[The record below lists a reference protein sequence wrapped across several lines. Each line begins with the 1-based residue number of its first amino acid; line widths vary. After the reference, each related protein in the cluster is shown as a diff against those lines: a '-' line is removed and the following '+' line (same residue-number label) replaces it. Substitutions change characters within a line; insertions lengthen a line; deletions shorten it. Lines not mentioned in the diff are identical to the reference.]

1 MDETWRSE
9 LAEFIAIPSV
19 SADPAHREDVKRAG
33 EWVCDFIR
41 RIGGTAELTPF
52 GEKELALGD
61 IPASTDPDN
70 APTVL
75 VYGHF
80 DVQPP
85 APLDLWESD
94 PFELTISDEWAYARG
109 ITDDKGQLFILLKAA
124 QKLVE
129 ANALPVNL
137 RFACDGEE
145 EIGGHTIVDY
155 LEIDDRGAN
164 AGIIF
169 DGGMVRVDVPAFE
182 LATRGL
188 IAFDVKVTTGE
199 RDLHSG
205 MYGGAALNA
214 IHVLMQLLRRGRS
227 PARTDCCPSRCAQG
241 IAAPTP
247 EELESWKA
255 LPSGAGR
262 AVVARRAPARP
273 ERGRAVQHPHARR
286 ALRRRE
292 RHHRRQARAPQHDA
306 LGARVRRD
314 HVRLAPGQDVQT
326 IGTAVEKLMR
336 DAAPPGA
343 DVDIKW
349 EGAPPGLMRPDSP
362 AIQLGLKAFERV
374 LGVKPLLVRS
384 GGTLPIVPALAD
396 RGIATVLTGFALPE
410 SNVHSPNEK
419 FLVRYFEQGVD
430 TAAAMYTRVQGPAA
444 RPSGSVVVAA
454 GQPRVTELAHR
465 VDDRQER
472 RALLRQLVL
481 DARRRLG
488 IAAPLEHSLLLE
500 CAQTLG
506 EGARADAAARL
517 LELREAPRPFGEIVD
532 EQGRP
537 LRADD
542 LGGGGYGTG
551 RRLVDGVHRPV
562 HGSNCSRSPQ
572 TWKGAG
578 TGLDLRDPEAGDRP
592 EALGAACR
600 PGRRRHRRPPRG
612 R

>member
-1 MDETWRSE
+1 MDETWRKELSE
-9 LAEFIAIPSV
+9 FLAIPSV

-41 RIGGTAELTPF
+41 RIGGTADLTPF

-61 IPASTDPDN
+61 IPASTDPEN

-85 APLDLWESD
+85 APLDLWESE
-94 PFELTISDEWAYARG
+94 PFELTIKDEWAYARG
-109 ITDDKGQLFILLKAA
+109 IADDKGQLFILLKAA

-155 LEIDDRGAN
+155 LKIDDRGAN

-169 DGGMVRVDVPAFE
+169 DGGMVRMDVPAFS

-214 IHVLMQLLRRGRS
+214 IHVLMQIFEAVTAGPNGLLPEPLRE
-227 PARTDCCPSRCAQG
+227 G
-241 IAAPTP
+241 ITAPTQ

-255 LPSGAGR
+255 LPSGEDELSSQG
-262 AVVARRAPARP
+262 ARP
-273 ERGRAVQHPHARR
+273 LDPNAAAQFNIRTLAEPSADVNGIIGGKPGLRNTTLSVHASG
-286 ALRRRE
+286 E
-292 RHHRRQARAPQHDA
+292 IT
-306 LGARVRRD
+306 
-314 HVRLAPGQDVQT
+314 VRLAPGQDVQT
-326 IGTAVEKLMR
+326 IGAAVEKLMR
-336 DAAPPGA
+336 EAAPPGA

-349 EGAPPGLMRPDSP
+349 EGAPPGLMHPDSP

-430 TAAAMYTRVQGPAA
+430 TAAAMYT
-444 RPSGSVVVAA
+444 
-454 GQPRVTELAHR
+454 EYK
-465 VDDRQER
+465 
-472 RALLRQLVL
+472 
-481 DARRRLG
+481 
-488 IAAPLEHSLLLE
+488 
-500 CAQTLG
+500 
-506 EGARADAAARL
+506 
-517 LELREAPRPFGEIVD
+517 
-532 EQGRP
+532 
-537 LRADD
+537 D
-542 LGGGGYGTG
+542 LPKT
-551 RRLVDGVHRPV
+551 
-562 HGSNCSRSPQ
+562 
-572 TWKGAG
+572 
-578 TGLDLRDPEAGDRP
+578 
-592 EALGAACR
+592 
-600 PGRRRHRRPPRG
+600 
-612 R
+612 

>member
-1 MDETWRSE
+1 MDETWRNELSE
-9 LAEFIAIPSV
+9 FLAIPSV

-41 RIGGTAELTPF
+41 RIGGTADLTPF

-61 IPASTDPDN
+61 IPASTDPES

-85 APLDLWESD
+85 APLDLWESE
-94 PFELTISDEWAYARG
+94 PFELTIKDEWAYARG
-109 ITDDKGQLFILLKAA
+109 IADDKGQLFILLKAA

-155 LEIDDRGAN
+155 LKIDERGAN

-169 DGGMVRVDVPAFE
+169 DGGMVRIDVPAFD

-188 IAFDVKVTTGE
+188 IAFDVKVKTGE

-214 IHVLMQLLRRGRS
+214 IHVLMRIFEAVTAGPNGLLPEVLR
-227 PARTDCCPSRCAQG
+227 QG
-241 IAAPTP
+241 ITAPTP

-255 LPSGAGR
+255 LPSGEDELSSQG
-262 AVVARRAPARP
+262 ARP
-273 ERGRAVQHPHARR
+273 LDPNAAEQFAIRTLAEPSADVNGIIGGKPGLRNTTLSVHASG
-286 ALRRRE
+286 E
-292 RHHRRQARAPQHDA
+292 IT
-306 LGARVRRD
+306 
-314 HVRLAPGQDVQT
+314 VRLAPGQDVQT

-410 SNVHSPNEK
+410 SNVHSPNER

-430 TAAAMYTRVQGPAA
+430 TAAAMYT
-444 RPSGSVVVAA
+444 
-454 GQPRVTELAHR
+454 EYK
-465 VDDRQER
+465 
-472 RALLRQLVL
+472 
-481 DARRRLG
+481 
-488 IAAPLEHSLLLE
+488 
-500 CAQTLG
+500 
-506 EGARADAAARL
+506 
-517 LELREAPRPFGEIVD
+517 
-532 EQGRP
+532 
-537 LRADD
+537 D
-542 LGGGGYGTG
+542 LPKT
-551 RRLVDGVHRPV
+551 
-562 HGSNCSRSPQ
+562 
-572 TWKGAG
+572 
-578 TGLDLRDPEAGDRP
+578 
-592 EALGAACR
+592 
-600 PGRRRHRRPPRG
+600 
-612 R
+612 